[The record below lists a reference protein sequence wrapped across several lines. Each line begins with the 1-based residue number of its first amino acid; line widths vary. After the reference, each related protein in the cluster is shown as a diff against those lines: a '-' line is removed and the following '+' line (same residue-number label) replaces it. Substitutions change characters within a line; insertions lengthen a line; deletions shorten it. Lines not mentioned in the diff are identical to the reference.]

1 LMSQKSKIKKRKK
14 KKNLMSNFLIQVQNE
29 LKKIESQEI
38 TEQYKLSP
46 EDFSEIRSRLTTL
59 ISNLLDSDIQGL
71 LNLLYRIDVSE
82 LKVKTILATANPGE
96 MAKKIA
102 ALIIKRQIQKINT
115 RMKYK

>member
-1 LMSQKSKIKKRKK
+1 MSQKSKIKKRKK
-14 KKNLMSNFLIQVQNE
+14 KKNLMSNSLIQVQNE
-29 LKKIESQEI
+29 LKKIESLEI

-59 ISNLLDSDIQGL
+59 ISNLLDSDIHGL

-82 LKVKTILATANPGE
+82 LKVKTILATDNPGE

-102 ALIIKRQIQKINT
+102 ALIIERQIQKINT
-115 RMKYK
+115 RMRYK

>member
-1 LMSQKSKIKKRKK
+1 
-14 KKNLMSNFLIQVQNE
+14 MSNSLIQVQAE
-29 LKKIESQEI
+29 LKKIERGKI
-38 TEQYKLSP
+38 TEQCKLSP

-102 ALIIKRQIQKINT
+102 ALIIERQIQKINT

>member
-1 LMSQKSKIKKRKK
+1 MSQKSKIKKRKK